1 MARYSQAQTYEDFIK
16 KINKENDLD
25 NLRQLRYQ
33 VIGEIMQVSESKLTP
48 SFIIMAQYFTMK
60 KCPREYV

>member
-1 MARYSQAQTYEDFIK
+1 MEPVARYSQAQTYEDFIK

-33 VIGEIMQVSESKLTP
+33 VIGEIMQVSES
-48 SFIIMAQYFTMK
+48 
-60 KCPREYV
+60 